1 MAAAPAIT
9 PPPQGVET
17 PLVLGATG
25 RIGAGFQRLAAAGL
39 WPGPPPLWQVR
50 DRASATASQ
59 VVWDILASDPPAFG
73 PVSGIIALA
82 GVVRGD
88 LGLNTALALAAVEL
102 ARKIGRPVLLTS
114 SAAVYGRI
122 SEPADE
128 DATCAPISPYG
139 HAKLAMEQAVAR
151 RLREMGPDAPP
162 CCILRI
168 GNVAGVDSLL
178 EAAARGPVSLDQFSD
193 GHGPVRSYIGM
204 QTLAQIMLQLI
215 GLAAGG
221 AILPPVLNIAA
232 PQPVHLADL
241 LRATRANWSWR
252 AAPAEALPQVVLDTR
267 RLAAL
272 VLPDPLSP
280 DPAELVRQARLAG
293 WAPQ

>member
-1 MAAAPAIT
+1 MASDPFS
-9 PPPQGVET
+9 GDLNR
-17 PLVLGATG
+17 PLVLGASG

-88 LGLNTALALAAVEL
+88 LGLNTALALAAIEL

-122 SEPADE
+122 SEPVDE

-168 GNVAGVDSLL
+168 GNVAGADSLL
-178 EAAARGPVSLDQFSD
+178 EATARGPVTLDQFGD
-193 GHGPVRSYIGM
+193 GQGPVRSYIGM
-204 QTLAQIMLQLI
+204 QTLAQMMVQLI
-215 GLAAGG
+215 GLAASGCG
-221 AILPPVLNIAA
+221 LPPVLNMAA
-232 PQPVHLADL
+232 PLPVRSTEL
-241 LRATRANWSWR
+241 LRAAQVRWSWR
-252 AAPAEALPQVVLDTR
+252 TAPAQALPRVVLDTR
-267 RLAAL
+267 QLAAL
-272 VLPDPLSP
+272 VQPDPLSS

-293 WAPQ
+293 WTLQ

>member
-1 MAAAPAIT
+1 MAIDSLPADLNR
-9 PPPQGVET
+9 
-17 PLVLGATG
+17 PLVLGASG
-25 RIGAGFQRLAAAGL
+25 RIGAGFQHLAAAGL
-39 WPGPPPLWQVR
+39 WPGPHPLWQVR
-50 DRASATASQ
+50 DRGGATANR
-59 VVWDILASDPPAFG
+59 VVWDILASEPPALG

-88 LGLNTALALAAVEL
+88 LGLNTALARAAIEL
-102 ARKIGRPVLLTS
+102 ASKIGKPVLLTS
-114 SAAVYGRI
+114 SAVVYGRV
-122 SEPADE
+122 SEAVDE
-128 DATCAPISPYG
+128 DAPCAPVSAYG
-139 HAKLAMEQAVAR
+139 HAKLAMEQAVAQ

-168 GNVAGVDSLL
+168 GNVAGADSLL
-178 EAAARGPVSLDQFSD
+178 ESAARGPVSLDQFSN

-241 LRATRANWSWR
+241 LRATQANWSWR

-272 VLPDPLSP
+272 VLPDPLSS

-293 WAPQ
+293 WARR